1 MRFAAFVSALVFVAA
16 TSSSSAAVIGFDQLP
31 GPNNS
36 PFTSYTED
44 GFRVFPAYGARWYQN
59 TIYGSPYPSVMFN
72 RSANEPE
79 VLGSIGLQA
88 VGGWDFTF
96 SSIDLYSSVTRIPHR
111 FIGFNNSAQMFDFSA
126 TMGNTFGTFR
136 TAFNPF
142 VDVAID
148 LLIVEL
154 VNPFI
159 SIGGNPMG
167 VDNIVVSLANAVP
180 EPSAVSLALLCIV
193 LVAAARRLA
202 SPGALKTQL
211 GERSA
216 PLCGA

>member
-1 MRFAAFVSALVFVAA
+1 MRVAAFLSALVFAAA

-36 PFTSYTED
+36 PFTSYAED

-72 RSANEPE
+72 RSANEPD

-88 VGGWDFTF
+88 IGGFDFTF
-96 SSIDLYSSVTRIPHR
+96 SAVDLYSSVTRIPHR
-111 FIGFNNSAQMFDFSA
+111 FIGYNNSAQMFDFSA

-136 TAFNPF
+136 TAFNPYA
-142 VDVAID
+142 DVRID
-148 LLIVEL
+148 LLLIEL

-167 VDNIVVSLANAVP
+167 LDNIVVSMTNAVP
-180 EPSAVSLALLCIV
+180 EPGAVTLAGLCLVLL
-193 LVAAARRLA
+193 AATRRLA
-202 SPGALKTQL
+202 SHGARGTWP

-216 PLCGA
+216 RL

>member
-1 MRFAAFVSALVFVAA
+1 MRVAAFLSALVFAAA

-59 TIYGSPYPSVMFN
+59 TIYGSPAPAVMFN
-72 RSANEPE
+72 RNGNEPD
-79 VLGSIGLQA
+79 VLGSIGVQA
-88 VGGWDFTF
+88 VGGFDFTF
-96 SSIDLYSSVTRIPHR
+96 SAIDLYSSVTRIPHR
-111 FIGFNNSAQMFDFSA
+111 FIGWNNSSVVFDFSA

-136 TAFNPF
+136 TANNPF
-142 VDVAID
+142 VDITID
-148 LLIVEL
+148 LLIIEL
-154 VNPFI
+154 VNPFV

-167 VDNIVVSLANAVP
+167 VDNIVVSLSNAVP
-180 EPSAVSLALLCIV
+180 EPSAVTLALLCIG
-193 LVAAARRLA
+193 LVAAARRVA
-202 SPGALKTQL
+202 WRGALRTPR

-216 PLCGA
+216 LLYAA